1 MVVSFSCGHI
11 FASHIY
17 FAHFANMHFLNNI
30 NCYLHCKFTLTVHVH
45 WLTKT
50 LCAVQV
56 FLEFQ
61 QNPCSVPMI
70 PEETVSQQ
78 SSWWCRDAFMNR
90 VVFGCVFKGLLCF
103 VIYILWCLEA
113 LLWSNYCFLVLYFQA
128 EGIFRINAENSQEEF
143 VRDQLNSGIVPDGID
158 VHCLAGLIKVIFFLS
173 WRFCYYNQ
181 SIGSIGFLITWP
193 VIIELS
199 MIALTFTRGISCQH
213 LPENTDI
220 TFFENFIFSF
230 SCKRYC
236 LNPQAFFSPMHTKLW
251 L

>member
-1 MVVSFSCGHI
+1 MARWCGSPPRTRDGIDSRLWSWRTKLDLFIVRGRSWPLADSSRTNLAILPLNLKFWCFKDALISLMVVSFSCGHI

-50 LCAVQV
+50 LCAVPV

-173 WRFCYYNQ
+173 W
-181 SIGSIGFLITWP
+181 SL
-193 VIIELS
+193 
-199 MIALTFTRGISCQH
+199 
-213 LPENTDI
+213 
-220 TFFENFIFSF
+220 
-230 SCKRYC
+230 C
-236 LNPQAFFSPMHTKLW
+236 L
-251 L
+251 